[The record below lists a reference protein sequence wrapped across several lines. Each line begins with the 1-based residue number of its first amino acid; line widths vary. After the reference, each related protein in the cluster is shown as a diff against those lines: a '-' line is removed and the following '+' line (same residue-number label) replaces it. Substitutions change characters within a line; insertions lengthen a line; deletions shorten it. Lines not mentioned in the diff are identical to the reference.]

1 MRLRNNFVKKNLK
14 DSFLE
19 DVRKRNMWAVSESN
33 MVNMSGML
41 ERPLLCEERG
51 YNNQWYR
58 NNSINSNKVTKQL
71 QMFDCR

>member
-1 MRLRNNFVKKNLK
+1 
-14 DSFLE
+14 
-19 DVRKRNMWAVSESN
+19 MWAVSESN

-58 NNSINSNKVTKQL
+58 NNSIMGINSNKVTKQL